1 MGANE
6 SLREVIGMRWAVCVA
21 LCLATV
27 LGWAETEI
35 FLATLAKFDPDGGTI
50 ILKRTGKP
58 DMNAT
63 LHKKPRLWLN
73 KQPADIEQ
81 FRQLEGKQVMARV
94 SVGTQVR
101 PVVREMADPDTWKWL
116 EKVRRGVVKGALV
129 GVENNYLIFEFPD
142 KTRFAYKFTPKTRFE
157 RDGKPATI
165 VDFAVGETL
174 YFAPR
179 LLSNLD
185 TMLLSVSNT
194 EKDANIGRE
203 RALPSLQG
211 TIQSIDRQKKSLK
224 VLTRAG
230 DLREIRYDENTEFTF
245 KGKPVKVEQIKPPA
259 RATIHRTRDEEGN
272 DYARKV
278 TIQPNQ

>member
-1 MGANE
+1 
-6 SLREVIGMRWAVCVA
+6 MRAT
-21 LCLATV
+21 LCLA
-27 LGWAETEI
+27 LCAAWMSAWAETEI
-35 FLATLAKFDPDGGTI
+35 FLATLAQFDPEGNAI
-50 ILKRTGKP
+50 VLKRAGKP

-73 KQPADIEQ
+73 KQPVDAEQ
-81 FRQLEGKQVMARV
+81 FRKMEGKQVMARV

-116 EKVRRGVVKGALV
+116 DKVRRGVVKGTLQ
-129 GVENNYLIFEFPD
+129 GVEDNYLLVELPD
-142 KTRFAYKFTPKTRFE
+142 KTRFAYRFTPKTRFE

-165 VDFAVGETL
+165 EDFAIGETL
-174 YFAPR
+174 YLAPR

-185 TMLLSVSNT
+185 VMLLSVSNT

-203 RALPSLQG
+203 RALPSIQG
-211 TIQSIDRQKKSLK
+211 TIQSIDRQKKLLK

-230 DLREIRYDENTEFTF
+230 DTREIRYDENTEFTF
-245 KGKPVKVEQIKPPA
+245 KGKAVKVEQIKPPA
-259 RATIHRTRDEEGN
+259 RATIHRTRDDEGN

-278 TIQPNQ
+278 TIHPNQ

>member
-1 MGANE
+1 
-6 SLREVIGMRWAVCVA
+6 MRWVA
-21 LCLATV
+21 SIVLCFAAAQS
-27 LGWAETEI
+27 WAETEI
-35 FLATLAKFDPDGGTI
+35 FLATLTKFDPEGGSIVLT
-50 ILKRTGKP
+50 RAGKP
-58 DMNAT
+58 EMNAT

-73 KQPADIEQ
+73 KQPVDIEG
-81 FRQLEGKQVMARV
+81 FRALEGKRVMARV

-116 EKVRRGVVKGALV
+116 EKVRRGVVKGTLI
-129 GVENNYLIFEFPD
+129 GVEDNYLLIEFPD

-157 RDGKPATI
+157 REGKPATLE
-165 VDFAVGETL
+165 DFAMGETL
-174 YFAPR
+174 YLAPR

-194 EKDANIGRE
+194 EKDAHIGRE
-203 RALPSLQG
+203 RALPSIQG
-211 TIQSIDRQKKSLK
+211 TIQSINRQKKLLR

-278 TIQPNQ
+278 TIRPNS

>member
-1 MGANE
+1 MAGVPRVGANE
-6 SLREVIGMRWAVCVA
+6 SLREVIGMRWTVCVA

-116 EKVRRGVVKGALV
+116 LKVRRGIVKGTLV
-129 GVENNYLIFEFPD
+129 GVEDNYLIFEFPD

-165 VDFAVGETL
+165 EDFAVGETL

-203 RALPSLQG
+203 RVPCPRCRVPS
-211 TIQSIDRQKKSLK
+211 
-224 VLTRAG
+224 RAS
-230 DLREIRYDENTEFTF
+230 T
-245 KGKPVKVEQIKPPA
+245 
-259 RATIHRTRDEEGN
+259 
-272 DYARKV
+272 ARKRSSRC
-278 TIQPNQ
+278 

>member
-1 MGANE
+1 
-6 SLREVIGMRWAVCVA
+6 MRTVSCLLLCAVLASA
-21 LCLATV
+21 L
-27 LGWAETEI
+27 AETEI
-35 FLATLAKFDPDGGTI
+35 FLATLTKFDPEGNSI

-63 LHKKPRLWLN
+63 LHKKPRLWIN
-73 KQPADIEQ
+73 KQPVDVEQ
-81 FRQLEGKQVMARV
+81 FRQMEGKQVMARV

-116 EKVRRGVVKGALV
+116 DKVRRGIVKGTLQA
-129 GVENNYLIFEFPD
+129 VENNYLIIELPD

-165 VDFAVGETL
+165 EDFAIGETL

-194 EKDANIGRE
+194 EKDAQIGRK
-203 RALPSLQG
+203 RALPSIQG
-211 TIQSIDRQKKSLK
+211 TIQSINRQKKIMK

-230 DLREIRYDENTEFTF
+230 DLREIRYDEKTEFTF
-245 KGKPVKVEQIKPPA
+245 KGKTIKVEQIKPPV

-272 DYARKV
+272 DYARRV
-278 TIQPNQ
+278 TILPNN

>member
-1 MGANE
+1 
-6 SLREVIGMRWAVCVA
+6 MRWTTCVA
-21 LCLATV
+21 LCLTTV

-35 FLATLAKFDPDGGTI
+35 FLATLAQFDPDGGTI
-50 ILKRTGKP
+50 VLKRTGKP

-116 EKVRRGVVKGALV
+116 EKVRRGVVKGTLI

-157 RDGKPATI
+157 RDGT
-165 VDFAVGETL
+165 
-174 YFAPR
+174 PR
-179 LLSNLD
+179 GI
-185 TMLLSVSNT
+185 TMLLPIAADLGAGRGATVQALLDAADSKTASTIDSYLTRIVAAYSEEARVRLARTAGTAIASAPRIDARLRAWYNT
-194 EKDANIGRE
+194 DLRNENYLVPGVLCLILLVIATQLTSLAIVREREKDLFR
-203 RALPSLQG
+203 
-211 TIQSIDRQKKSLK
+211 
-224 VLTRAG
+224 
-230 DLREIRYDENTEFTF
+230 
-245 KGKPVKVEQIKPPA
+245 
-259 RATIHRTRDEEGN
+259 
-272 DYARKV
+272 
-278 TIQPNQ
+278 

>member
-1 MGANE
+1 
-6 SLREVIGMRWAVCVA
+6 MRAA
-21 LCLATV
+21 LCWLLCSV
-27 LGWAETEI
+27 LTGTFAETEI
-35 FLATLAKFDPDGGTI
+35 FLATLANFDPEGNTI
-50 ILKRTGKP
+50 VLRRTGKP

-63 LHKKPRLWLN
+63 LHKKPRLWIN

-81 FRQLEGKQVMARV
+81 FRQMEGKQVMARV

-116 EKVRRGVVKGALV
+116 EKVRRGVVRGVLQ
-129 GVENNYLIFEFPD
+129 GVEDNYLVMELPD
-142 KTRFAYKFTPKTRFE
+142 KTRFAYRFTPKTRFE

-165 VDFAVGETL
+165 EDFAVGETL
-174 YFAPR
+174 YLAPR

-185 TMLLSVSNT
+185 VMLLSVSNT

-203 RALPSLQG
+203 RALPSIQG
-211 TIQSIDRQKKSLK
+211 TIQSIDRQKKTLK

-245 KGKPVKVEQIKPPA
+245 KGKAVKVEQIKPSA

-272 DYARKV
+272 DYAWKV
-278 TIQPNQ
+278 TIQPNN

>member
-1 MGANE
+1 
-6 SLREVIGMRWAVCVA
+6 MRAVVCA
-21 LCLATV
+21 LLCAWLTNA
-27 LGWAETEI
+27 WAETEI
-35 FLATLAKFDPDGGTI
+35 FLATLAKFDPENSTI
-50 ILKRTGKP
+50 VLKRTGKP

-63 LHKKPRLWLN
+63 LHKKPRLWLG
-73 KQPADIEQ
+73 KQPVDAEQ
-81 FRQLEGKQVMARV
+81 FRTMEGKRVMVRV

-116 EKVRRGVVKGALV
+116 EKVRRGVVKGTLV
-129 GVENNYLIFEFPD
+129 GVEDSYLLMELPD

-165 VDFAVGETL
+165 EDFAIGETL
-174 YFAPR
+174 YIAPR

-194 EKDANIGRE
+194 EKDANIARE
-203 RALPSLQG
+203 RALPSIQG
-211 TIQSIDRQKKSLK
+211 TIQNIDRQKKILK

-245 KGKPVKVEQIKPPA
+245 KGKAVKVEQIKPPA
-259 RATIHRTRDEEGN
+259 RATIHRTRDAEGN

-278 TIQPNQ
+278 TIQPNS

>member
-1 MGANE
+1 MRAVLCWLLCAVLTGAF
-6 SLREVIGMRWAVCVA
+6 
-21 LCLATV
+21 
-27 LGWAETEI
+27 AETEI
-35 FLATLAKFDPDGGTI
+35 FLATLAKFDPEGNTI

-63 LHKKPRLWLN
+63 LHKKPRLWMN
-73 KQPADIEQ
+73 KQPADIER
-81 FRQLEGKQVMARV
+81 FRQMEGKQVMARV

-116 EKVRRGVVKGALV
+116 EKVRRGVVKGVLQ
-129 GVENNYLIFEFPD
+129 GVEENYLIMELPD

-165 VDFAVGETL
+165 EDFAVGETL
-174 YFAPR
+174 YLAPR

-185 TMLLSVSNT
+185 VMLLSVSNT

-203 RALPSLQG
+203 RALPSIQG
-211 TIQSIDRQKKSLK
+211 TIQSIDRQKKILK
-224 VLTRAG
+224 VLTKAG
-230 DLREIRYDENTEFTF
+230 DRREIRYDENTEFTF
-245 KGKPVKVEQIKPPA
+245 KGKAVKVEQIKPPA
-259 RATIHRTRDEEGN
+259 RATVHRTRDAEGN

-278 TIQPNQ
+278 TIQPNN

>member
-1 MGANE
+1 
-6 SLREVIGMRWAVCVA
+6 MRVA
-21 LCLATV
+21 LYLLLCTV
-27 LGWAETEI
+27 WTSAIAETEI
-35 FLATLAKFDPDGGTI
+35 FLATLAQFEPEGNTI

-63 LHKKPRLWLN
+63 LHKKPRLWMN
-73 KQPADIEQ
+73 KQPVDTER
-81 FRQLEGKQVMARV
+81 FRQMEGKQVMVRV

-101 PVVREMADPDTWKWL
+101 PVVRELADPDTWKWL
-116 EKVRRGVVKGALV
+116 EKVRRGVVKGTLI
-129 GVENNYLIFEFPD
+129 GVEDNYLQIELPD
-142 KTRFAYKFTPKTRFE
+142 KSRFAYKFTPKTRFE

-165 VDFAVGETL
+165 EDFAVGETL
-174 YFAPR
+174 YLAPR

-203 RALPSLQG
+203 RALPSIQG
-211 TIQSIDRQKKSLK
+211 TIQSIDRQKKILK

-230 DLREIRYDENTEFTF
+230 DTREIRYDEKTEFTF
-245 KGKPVKVEQIKPPA
+245 KGKTVKVEQIKPPA
-259 RATIHRTRDEEGN
+259 RATVHRTRDSGGN